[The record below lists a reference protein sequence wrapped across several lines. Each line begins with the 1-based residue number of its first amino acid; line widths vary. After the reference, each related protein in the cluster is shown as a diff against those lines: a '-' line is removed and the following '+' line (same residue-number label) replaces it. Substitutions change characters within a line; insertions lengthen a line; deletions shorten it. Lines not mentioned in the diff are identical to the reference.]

1 MAEADNAIGKT
12 REAARR
18 GMRFLK
24 VLTIVMGALIVA
36 ATTVL
41 TVLIAQRIGGTR
53 VVPIPLA
60 MTVDEPAGTRIVGI
74 AAAGDRLAVLL
85 QGGGPD
91 RMLLVDPR
99 TGAVAGRISLR
110 DSRP

>member
-1 MAEADNAIGKT
+1 
-12 REAARR
+12 
-18 GMRFLK
+18 
-24 VLTIVMGALIVA
+24 MGVLIVA

-53 VVPIPLA
+53 ALPTPIAVV
-60 MTVDEPAGTRIVGI
+60 MDEPGGTRITGI
-74 AAAGDRLAVLL
+74 AQAGDRLAVLL

-110 DSRP
+110 DGGP